1 MIIMFDYNKAIEELE
16 QIASKVEDPSTSIDQ
31 IDRYLARSK
40 ELTEACRNYLRTVR
54 EKVDA
59 LEDQDYAR

>member
-31 IDRYLARSK
+31 IDRCLARAK
-40 ELTEACRNYLRTVR
+40 ELTDACRDYLRTVR
-54 EKVDA
+54 EKVDD
-59 LEDQDYAR
+59 LQD